1 MLKSQV
7 SLSLDCYNNSIRD
20 KQGVNQM
27 DIKTTSR
34 TAFGTVR
41 QYVVDEQQADAI
53 KTLTGKLTVNDNDLI
68 ALMQLGL
75 SVNGKSL
82 KELIAV

>member
-1 MLKSQV
+1 MV
-7 SLSLDCYNNSIRD
+7 TN
-20 KQGVNQM
+20 
-27 DIKTTSR
+27 IKTQVK

-41 QYVVDEQQADAI
+41 HYVIDEIQADAI
-53 KTLTGKLTVNDNDLI
+53 KTLTGKKTVNDNDLI

-75 SVNGKSL
+75 TVNGKSL

>member
-1 MLKSQV
+1 M
-7 SLSLDCYNNSIRD
+7 
-20 KQGVNQM
+20 VN
-27 DIKTTSR
+27 IKTQAK

-41 QYVVDEQQADAI
+41 HYVIDEQQADAI
-53 KTLTGKLTVNDNDLI
+53 KTLTGKLTVNYNDLI

-75 SVNGKSL
+75 TVNGKTL

>member
-1 MLKSQV
+1 M
-7 SLSLDCYNNSIRD
+7 
-20 KQGVNQM
+20 VN
-27 DIKTTSR
+27 IKTQAK

-41 QYVVDEQQADAI
+41 HYVIDESQADAI
-53 KTLTGKLTVNDNDLI
+53 KTLTGKLTVNEDDLI

-75 SVNGKSL
+75 TVNGKTL

>member
-1 MLKSQV
+1 M
-7 SLSLDCYNNSIRD
+7 
-20 KQGVNQM
+20 VN
-27 DIKTTSR
+27 IKTQAK

-41 QYVVDEQQADAI
+41 HYVIDPSQADAI
-53 KTLTGKLTVNDNDLI
+53 KTLTGKLTVNDNDMI

-75 SVNGKSL
+75 TVNDKTL

>member
-1 MLKSQV
+1 MT
-7 SLSLDCYNNSIRD
+7 N
-20 KQGVNQM
+20 
-27 DIKTTSR
+27 IKTQAK

-41 QYVVDEQQADAI
+41 HYVVDESQADAI
-53 KTLTGKLTVNDNDLI
+53 KTLTGKLTINDNDMI

-75 SVNGKSL
+75 QVNGKSL

>member
-1 MLKSQV
+1 M
-7 SLSLDCYNNSIRD
+7 N
-20 KQGVNQM
+20 
-27 DIKTTSR
+27 IKTQAK

-41 QYVVDEQQADAI
+41 HYVIDESQADAI

-75 SVNGKSL
+75 TVNGKSL

>member
-1 MLKSQV
+1 MITNIETQAK
-7 SLSLDCYNNSIRD
+7 
-20 KQGVNQM
+20 
-27 DIKTTSR
+27 

-41 QYVVDEQQADAI
+41 HYVINESQADAI

-75 SVNGKSL
+75 SVNGKTL

>member
-1 MLKSQV
+1 M
-7 SLSLDCYNNSIRD
+7 
-20 KQGVNQM
+20 VN
-27 DIKTTSR
+27 IKTQAK

-41 QYVVDEQQADAI
+41 HYVIDPSQADAI
-53 KTLTGKLTVNDNDLI
+53 KTLTGKLTVNDNDMI

-75 SVNGKSL
+75 TVNGKSL

>member
-1 MLKSQV
+1 MNIETQ
-7 SLSLDCYNNSIRD
+7 
-20 KQGVNQM
+20 
-27 DIKTTSR
+27 SR
-34 TAFGTVR
+34 TAFGQVR
-41 QYVVDEQQADAI
+41 HYVVDPVQADAI

-75 SVNGKSL
+75 TVNGKSL